1 MYDIWFKIFYIYNTF
16 VSLYYIMYNTSLIHL
31 SFIFVTILILIIV
44 HLLYSE
50 KNKIPFEKIYLI
62 NLQRR
67 PDRLE
72 AFMKCYK
79 NTDMKNKPIIKFA
92 AIDGSK
98 VNMNSIPITELAQLE
113 MKQLQTTGFRH
124 KHYQLTKGAIGCY
137 LSHLKIWEHAYM
149 NKFNSVLV
157 FEDDARP
164 PPNIL
169 HQIQKNYDHFPKDWD
184 IILFG
189 IHCHE
194 CEEQP
199 TFKKVKRF
207 ILLHTYMINYKAIVK
222 ILNFNSLF
230 PISQQLDAYLSE
242 MSSELNI
249 YSCKK
254 NLVSQSN
261 SRTDIQ
267 APILKNP
274 KINDRLI
281 ITNK

>member
-1 MYDIWFKIFYIYNTF
+1 MNN
-16 VSLYYIMYNTSLIHL
+16 SLFHL
-31 SFIFVTILILIIV
+31 YFIILVIVALFIIGTILTKEPL
-44 HLLYSE
+44 
-50 KNKIPFEKIYLI
+50 NPFEKIYLI
-62 NLQRR
+62 NLKRR

-72 AFMKCYK
+72 AFMDSYK
-79 NTDMKNKPIIKFA
+79 KTDLKKNPLIKFS
-92 AIDGSK
+92 AIDGSSL
-98 VNMNSIPITELAQLE
+98 NMSTIPITELAQLE

-137 LSHLKIWEHAYM
+137 LSHLKIWEHAYL
-149 NKFNSVLV
+149 NKYNSVLV

-164 PPNIL
+164 PPNTLQTIR
-169 HQIQKNYDHFPKDWD
+169 KVYDSFPKDWD

-194 CEEQP
+194 CDEHKQ
-199 TFKKVKRF
+199 FRKVKRF
-207 ILLHTYMINYKAIVK
+207 ILLHTYMISYKGIEK
-222 ILNFNSLF
+222 ILNFKSLF

-242 MSSELNI
+242 MSGELNI
-249 YSCKK
+249 YATKH
-254 NLVSQSN
+254 NIVNQSN

-281 ITNK
+281 ISSK